1 MAAILSLP
9 HRLRPSRSTATLAGF
24 DAALALYRCHFSLA
38 APSAHRTVH
47 LSPALSTRQL
57 CSPLHHP
64 AAYSH
69 LIARSGISTPL
80 ARSSFTT
87 SSAASPSAAAAL
99 LPLVYQHDRSSYYRR
114 LTLAAAASLAV
125 VWLPL
130 CYASI
135 VVASPPLYATLLG
148 PLAAVATLAAT
159 HFRAHR
165 IIRSLRRA
173 PAGLLVH
180 TYTALGAP
188 HLIGTVP
195 YGSITPTSNAGGG
208 GNKHYW
214 IVSVAGHKRYFLID
228 RQGEVLDRE
237 AMRRVVGF
245 EQVESEEE
253 RTKRQRD
260 GVKGPGTL
268 GRLQRR

>member
-1 MAAILSLP
+1 MTAILSLP
-9 HRLRPSRSTATLAGF
+9 HRLRPCPSKASLDGIDNAS
-24 DAALALYRCHFSLA
+24 ALYRCHFSLT
-38 APSAHRTVH
+38 APSAHRTVR
-47 LSPALSTRQL
+47 LSPAISIRHF
-57 CSPLHHP
+57 SSSLHRP
-64 AAYSH
+64 AAYTH
-69 LIARSGISTPL
+69 LTARPSASTPL
-80 ARSSFTT
+80 ARRSFAT
-87 SSAASPSAAAAL
+87 SSAASPSAAATP

-135 VVASPPLYATLLG
+135 LVASPPLYATLLG
-148 PLAAVATLAAT
+148 PLAAVATLSAT

-165 IIRSLRRA
+165 IIRSLHRT

-195 YGSITPTSNAGGG
+195 YGSITPISNAGGG

-214 IVSVAGHKRYFLID
+214 IVTLAGHKRYFLID

-253 RTKRQRD
+253 RAKRQRD